1 MIEVFTTM
9 SDKSS
14 NGKLPVT
21 DITPHLKNQEEAR
34 KKIAQVLENSVMN
47 YGPAETPEN
56 SKHPIFDPIQ
66 INLLIKKILSFR
78 EIIKINGVLYTYYNK
93 KLIELEDEI
102 DLFSN
107 LQELGK
113 IVIFKGGDGFVTKKE
128 LFRALLR
135 QGDQYTSVSKTMTWP
150 KEETVFYDCEHVEP
164 KKTGKFDEL
173 LSLFKPLDGHSKI
186 LLKAL
191 FVSPAWGGGDG
202 DRPVFVI
209 QSDPNFEGKK
219 TAFGKSTIPQ
229 VLAYLYQCSPIR
241 LSSKMDEDTA
251 GKRLAK
257 HRHSKIILFD
267 NVKKEN
273 WSSEYVEAQIT
284 AKTLMGHLMYH
295 GAIEMRNHFTTIVT
309 VNDPSVSNDMA
320 TRTVPIYLAHP
331 GTKNNRFKK
340 DYEKFIDTYRTE
352 IIADILSILDQPTE
366 DIETNSRFPEFEAE
380 VLNKIDPCPGL
391 GNYIEEGQ
399 SLLDADK
406 VNWWEDLLIETLAKY
421 TVLEHQNNIE
431 PYFTR
436 VMDVTKCSWW
446 ISSDV
451 LQKFYL
457 THSNLKL
464 HLGSG
469 LARRVKNELDKLG
482 HWKVTACRSFG
493 KGTRVRGFYLE
504 PVSGEMSYHYA
515 VRDTPDKNRIV
526 QRVDI
531 TL

>member
-1 MIEVFTTM
+1 M

-14 NGKLPVT
+14 NEKLEVAQL
-21 DITPHLKNQEEAR
+21 TPRLKKLEDVR
-34 KKIAQVLENSVMN
+34 KKLAEAFENSVLN
-47 YGPAETPEN
+47 FTPADNSEN
-56 SKHPIFDPIQ
+56 SKHPIFDPIP
-66 INLLIKKILSFR
+66 INLLVKKILSFGQ
-78 EIIKINGVLYTYYNK
+78 IIKINGVLYTYYNK
-93 KLIELEDEI
+93 KLIELKDEI

-107 LQELGK
+107 LQEMGK
-113 IVIFKGGDGFVTKKE
+113 VVLFKSNEGFVTKKE
-128 LFRALLR
+128 VFRALLR
-135 QGDQYTSVSKTMTWP
+135 QSDQFSSVSKTMTYP
-150 KEETVFYDCEHVEP
+150 KEENVFYDCEHIEP
-164 KKTGKFDEL
+164 KKTGKLDEL
-173 LSLFKPLDGHSKI
+173 LNFFKPLDEHSKT

-191 FVSPAWGGGDG
+191 FISPAWGHGDG

-209 QSDPNFEGKK
+209 QSDPDFEGKK

-295 GAIEMRNHFTTIVT
+295 GAIEIRNHFTTIVT

-331 GTKNNRFKK
+331 GNKNNRFKK
-340 DYEKFIDTYRTE
+340 NYESFIDTYRLD
-352 IIADILSILDQPTE
+352 IIADILSILDQPTK

-380 VLNKIDPCPGL
+380 ILNKIDQNPDL
-391 GNYIEEGQ
+391 GNYIEKGQ

-421 TVLEHQNNIE
+421 TVKDHQNNIE

-436 VMDVTKCSWW
+436 VMDVTKCAWW
-446 ISSDV
+446 ISSEV

-457 THSNLKL
+457 AHSNLKL

-469 LARRVKNELDKLG
+469 LARKIRAELKKFE

-493 KGTRVRGFYLE
+493 KGTRCRGFYLE
-504 PVSGEMSYHYA
+504 PVSGRMSYHYV

-526 QRVDI
+526 QKIDI

>member
-1 MIEVFTTM
+1 M
-9 SDKSS
+9 SDKTS
-14 NGKLPVT
+14 NEKTLVT
-21 DITPHLKNQEEAR
+21 DIIPHIKNQEEAR
-34 KKIAQVLENSVMN
+34 KKIAQQLENQVVN
-47 YGPAETPEN
+47 YGAAENSEN
-56 SKHPIFDPIQ
+56 SKHPVFDPIH
-66 INLLIKKILSFR
+66 INLLIKKILSFDQ
-78 EIIKINGVLYTYYNK
+78 IIKINGVLYTYYNK
-93 KLIELEDEI
+93 KLIELADEI

-107 LQELGK
+107 LQEMGK
-113 IVIFKGGDGFVTKKE
+113 TVIFKGNEGFVTKKE
-128 LFRALLR
+128 VFRALLR
-135 QGDQYTSVSKTMTWP
+135 QRDQYSSISKTMTWP
-150 KEETVFYDCEHVEP
+150 KETTVFYDCEHIEP

-173 LSLFKPLDGHSKI
+173 LSFFKPLDEHSRV

-191 FVSPAWGGGDG
+191 FVSPAWANGDG

-209 QSDPNFEGKK
+209 QSDPEFEGKK
-219 TAFGKSTIPQ
+219 TAFGKSTIPR

-257 HRHSKIILFD
+257 HRDSKIILFD

-295 GAIEMRNHFTTIVT
+295 GAIEIRNHFTTIVT

-331 GTKNNRFKK
+331 GSKNNRFKK
-340 DYEKFIDTYRTE
+340 DYETFIDTYRRD
-352 IIADILSILDQPTE
+352 IIADILNILDQPTE
-366 DIETNSRFPEFEAE
+366 DMETNSRFPEFEAE
-380 VLNKIDPCPGL
+380 VLNKIGSCPDL
-391 GNYIEEGQ
+391 GNYIEKGQ

-406 VNWWEDLLIETLAKY
+406 VNWWEDLLIETLSKY
-421 TVLEHQNNIE
+421 TTSDQGQNIE
-431 PYFTR
+431 TYFTR
-436 VMDVTKCSWW
+436 VMDVTRCAWW
-446 ISSDV
+446 ISSEV

-457 THSNLKL
+457 AHSNLKL

-469 LARRVKNELDKLG
+469 LARRISTELKKFE

-493 KGTRVRGFYLE
+493 KGTRCRGFYLE
-504 PVSGEMSYHYA
+504 PVSGRMSYHYV

-526 QRVDI
+526 QKIDI
-531 TL
+531 AL